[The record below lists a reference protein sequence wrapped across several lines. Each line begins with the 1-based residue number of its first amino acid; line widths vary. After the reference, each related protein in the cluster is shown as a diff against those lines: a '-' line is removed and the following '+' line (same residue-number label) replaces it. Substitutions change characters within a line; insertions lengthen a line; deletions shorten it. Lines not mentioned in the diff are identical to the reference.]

1 MSAVG
6 DILLAPDVRPF
17 AVAAAIMVAL
27 GGIELL
33 TTMVGLSISEL
44 IGKEFA
50 VEAESHNAL
59 SGLFLWI
66 NAGRL
71 PLLILIILVLGIFSI
86 GGFLLQGL
94 AHAAGTAIPVSIAA
108 VVAAAGS
115 IPVIRNTSRGLAR
128 IIPRDESYAV
138 SDSDFVGKVATVSV
152 GPLDQAC
159 RAGFVSRMSSATG
172 TPCRRVPAPSP
183 RHCRS
188 APACCWSTATP
199 KASSRYQLQPT
210 WSNNNTL
217 PTGHNTCGNLLY
229 PSLLASLPFSLS
241 VCCSQSFTS
250 ARRATRPMSAPASA
264 ARRWCSTA
272 ARWCC
277 RSSTPPLR

>member
-27 GGIELL
+27 GGLELL
-33 TTMVGLSISEL
+33 TTMIGLSISEL
-44 IGKEFA
+44 IGHD
-50 VEAESHNAL
+50 VSLEAESHNAL

-71 PLLILIILVLGIFSI
+71 PLLILIILILGIFSI

-115 IPVIRNTSRGLAR
+115 VPVIRTTSRGLAR

-138 SDSDFVGKVATVSV
+138 NDSDFVGKVATVSV
-152 GPLDQAC
+152 GPLDQGLPGRVRLKDVFGNWHTVSA
-159 RAGFVSRMSSATG
+159 RASAESGALPVGASVLLVDRDAKGFIAI
-172 TPCRRVPAPSP
+172 A
-183 RHCRS
+183 
-188 APACCWSTATP
+188 APADLVE
-199 KASSRYQLQPT
+199 QQ
-210 WSNNNTL
+210 
-217 PTGHNTCGNLLY
+217 
-229 PSLLASLPFSLS
+229 
-241 VCCSQSFTS
+241 
-250 ARRATRPMSAPASA
+250 
-264 ARRWCSTA
+264 
-272 ARWCC
+272 
-277 RSSTPPLR
+277 RSSNRA